1 MIAVLSGGVGAAR
14 LLSGLVDVVEPES
27 VVAVVNTGDD
37 LRWNTLYVA
46 PDLDTVTYTLAGLNA
61 TTGWGLE
68 GESWRT
74 RETLGRFGSPT
85 WFGIGDMDLATHL
98 YRSEQLAAGR
108 TLSEVTAAIARSLGV
123 RANIVPMSDQPVRT
137 MLTLDG
143 GEEVDFQEYFVH
155 RRHSV
160 AISSVRFA
168 GVEDATASAGA
179 LEALEE
185 AESIILAPSNPIV
198 SLGPI
203 LAIEE
208 VSSLLRRRRDHV
220 VAISPII
227 AGAALKG
234 PADRMLTE
242 LGHESTAVG
251 VAELLAH
258 VASAMVIDNA
268 DAALAPR
275 IAALGYRVT
284 VRNTVMRDRSTSAAL
299 AAATLD
305 LVQTLPIDRA

>member
-74 RETLGRFGSPT
+74 LETLDRFGAPT

-143 GEEVDFQEYFVH
+143 GDEVDFQEYFVH

-168 GVEDATASAGA
+168 GIEDATASVGA
-179 LEALEE
+179 LGALEE

-203 LAIEE
+203 LALEE
-208 VSSLLRRRRDHV
+208 ISSLLRRRRDHV

-242 LGHESTAVG
+242 LGHESTAFG

-284 VRNTVMRDRSTSAAL
+284 VRDTVMRDRSTSAAL